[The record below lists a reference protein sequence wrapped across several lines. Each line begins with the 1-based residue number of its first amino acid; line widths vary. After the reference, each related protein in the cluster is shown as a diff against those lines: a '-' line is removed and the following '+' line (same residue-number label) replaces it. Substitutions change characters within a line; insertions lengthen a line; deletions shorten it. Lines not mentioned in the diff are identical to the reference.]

1 MTTAELAN
9 NMRENNTPV
18 QEQRPEPAAEN
29 RNAPLFPEDQV
40 SQLRMRWHDIQGNFV
55 DDPRST
61 VQQADELVAE
71 TIRRLAEVF
80 AAEKENM
87 EQTWSRGDNVN
98 TEDLRQAFHRYR
110 SFFDRLLSA

>member
-9 NMRENNTPV
+9 NMRDDAPV
-18 QEQRPEPAAEN
+18 QEQHPAAAVDN

-40 SQLRMRWHDIQGNFV
+40 SQLRMRWHDVQGHFV

-80 AAEKENM
+80 AAEKDKM
-87 EQTWSRGDNVN
+87 EQTWSRGDNVD
-98 TEDLRQAFHRYR
+98 TEVLRQAFQRYR

>member
-9 NMRENNTPV
+9 NMRDDAPV
-18 QEQRPEPAAEN
+18 QEQHPAAAAEN
-29 RNAPLFPEDQV
+29 RNAPLFAEDQI
-40 SQLRMRWHDIQGNFV
+40 SQLRMRWQEIQGHFV

-80 AAEKENM
+80 AAEKSKM
-87 EQTWSRGDNVN
+87 EETWSRGDNVN
-98 TEDLRQAFHRYR
+98 TEELRQAFHRYR